1 MLHKI
6 FFLDNLLYY
15 DTVNCRGGIFMTQ
28 HIDTV
33 NTAEPTESLESL
45 ESIENKIIALSQQ
58 DANRWAEM
66 AQLMIAVDEKK
77 LYAQENS
84 SFSQWLRELAERAK
98 VHESLLWRRLKAGRF
113 YLKMK
118 KLEPTLPDMSTV
130 KISPDNFVLIKDIV
144 GNNIEEAKK
153 LIKKVLDGTM
163 TRKDLKAAKF
173 AIIKQREAAGIKR
186 AVNGYE
192 RQKLEANPEKASEIA
207 IRTGI
212 TAAKI
217 LLTIQQ
223 NSDWLPAIDMS
234 ESKKYMREK
243 YKSIYRVL
251 SEFPVETG
259 DTQRVRRID
268 AFVLENVTS
277 QEPKDMTLRGIEI
290 KISRGDLLRD
300 EKMSEYALYCDY
312 FYVAVPPELKD
323 DALSIMSPEWGLL
336 LIQGES
342 IFVEKESKQLPGIM
356 RNEALSTALYEC
368 L

>member
-1 MLHKI
+1 
-6 FFLDNLLYY
+6 
-15 DTVNCRGGIFMTQ
+15 MTQ

-173 AIIKQREAAGIKR
+173 AIIKQR
-186 AVNGYE
+186 
-192 RQKLEANPEKASEIA
+192 
-207 IRTGI
+207 
-212 TAAKI
+212 
-217 LLTIQQ
+217 
-223 NSDWLPAIDMS
+223 
-234 ESKKYMREK
+234 
-243 YKSIYRVL
+243 
-251 SEFPVETG
+251 
-259 DTQRVRRID
+259 
-268 AFVLENVTS
+268 
-277 QEPKDMTLRGIEI
+277 
-290 KISRGDLLRD
+290 
-300 EKMSEYALYCDY
+300 
-312 FYVAVPPELKD
+312 
-323 DALSIMSPEWGLL
+323 
-336 LIQGES
+336 
-342 IFVEKESKQLPGIM
+342 
-356 RNEALSTALYEC
+356 
-368 L
+368 

>member
-1 MLHKI
+1 
-6 FFLDNLLYY
+6 
-15 DTVNCRGGIFMTQ
+15 MTQ

-33 NTAEPTESLESL
+33 NTAESTESL

-58 DANRWAEM
+58 DANRWSEM
-66 AQLMIAVDEKK
+66 AQLMMTVQDKK
-77 LYAQENS
+77 LYAKEAA
-84 SFSQWLRELAERAK
+84 SFSQWIRNLSERAK

-113 YLKMK
+113 YLKIK
-118 KLEPTLPDMSTV
+118 KAEPTLPDMGTV

-144 GNNIEEAKK
+144 GTNIEEAKK

-163 TRKDLKAAKF
+163 TRKDLKATKF
-173 AIIKQREAAGIKR
+173 AVLKQRESEGIKR
-186 AVNGYE
+186 AANGYE
-192 RQKLEANPEKASEIA
+192 RQQQETDAQKVSDLSIQ
-207 IRTGI
+207 TGI

-223 NSDWLPAIDMS
+223 HSDWLPPLDMS
-234 ESKKYMREK
+234 ESEKYMRDK

-259 DTQRVRRID
+259 DSRRVRRID
-268 AFVLENVTS
+268 AFIVENITS
-277 QEPKDMTLRGIEI
+277 HEPKDMTLRGIEI

-312 FYVAVPPELKD
+312 FYVAIPPELKD

-342 IFVEKESKQLPGIM
+342 IFVEKEAKQLPGIM

>member
-1 MLHKI
+1 ML
-6 FFLDNLLYY
+6 
-15 DTVNCRGGIFMTQ
+15 TQ
-28 HIDTV
+28 NIDTV
-33 NTAEPTESLESL
+33 FETTESLED
-45 ESIENKIIALSQQ
+45 IENKIIALSQQ
-58 DANRWAEM
+58 DANRWSEM
-66 AQLMIAVDEKK
+66 AQLMIMVDEKK

-113 YLKMK
+113 YLKLK

-144 GNNIEEAKK
+144 GNNIDEAKK
-153 LIKKVLDGTM
+153 LIKKVLEGTM

-186 AVNGYE
+186 AANGYE
-192 RQKLEANPEKASEIA
+192 RQQLEADAQKVNDLSIQ
-207 IRTGI
+207 TGI

-223 NSDWLPAIDMS
+223 KSDWLPAIDISTS
-234 ESKKYMREK
+234 EKYMRDK

-251 SEFPVETG
+251 SELPVETG
-259 DTQRVRRID
+259 DSQRVRRID
-268 AFVLENVTS
+268 AFVIENITS
-277 QEPKDMTLRGIEI
+277 SEPKDMTLRGIEI
-290 KISRGDLLRD
+290 KISRGDLHRD

-336 LIQGES
+336 LIQDES
-342 IFVEKESKQLPGIM
+342 ITVSKDAKRLSGIM